1 MTVHKDTN
9 IALKRIPGTGARP
22 ITYRP
27 LHASATSVTNFY
39 LAAFQNDGN
48 LPETAGKLEHLLQL
62 CAIRFHIYVLRLV
75 PIGRPGLVCK
85 RSASLAVNDD
95 LVCHEITPSSCL
107 RQNRKASFSDQYDLR
122 VGETGSYYFCNGM
135 HKF

>member
-1 MTVHKDTN
+1 MTVYKDAN
-9 IALKRIPGTGARP
+9 VALKRTPGTGARP

-27 LHASATSVTNFY
+27 LHASAASVTNFY

-48 LPETAGKLEHLLQL
+48 LPETAGKPEHLLQL
-62 CAIRFHIYVLRLV
+62 CAIRFHIYVLCLV

-95 LVCHEITPSSCL
+95 LVRHDVPSFIMSPTKQKGLVL
-107 RQNRKASFSDQYDLR
+107 RP
-122 VGETGSYYFCNGM
+122 V
-135 HKF
+135 